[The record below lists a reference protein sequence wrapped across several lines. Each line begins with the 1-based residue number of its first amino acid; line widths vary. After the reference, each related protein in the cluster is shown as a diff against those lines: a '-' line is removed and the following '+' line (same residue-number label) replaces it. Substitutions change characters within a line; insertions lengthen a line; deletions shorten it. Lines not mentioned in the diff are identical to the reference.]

1 MGLDIPGATGSRPDA
16 APLDESG
23 AEDLLRGICFK
34 TGPPR
39 TVGVELEWLIHDRE
53 HPHLPVGQERL
64 DSAVEAVR
72 ALPLS
77 AALTF
82 EPGGQLELSSQPA
95 RSLTECVETTAAD
108 LAAVRASLGAAGLA
122 PVGLGVDPWQS
133 PHRRLREPRYD
144 AMEAALDR
152 AGPAGRAMM
161 STSASVQVCLD
172 AGEEEPGPLGYGRRW
187 QLAHLLGAVLVA
199 AFANSPFQRGRRTG
213 WRSTRQS
220 LWADLDPGRTLA
232 PGSGR
237 APREAWAAH
246 VLDTSVLCIRCED
259 GPWDVPVGLT
269 FREWIRTG
277 SPRPPVQADLD
288 YHLTTLFPPV
298 RPRGHLELRMIDAQ
312 SGPDGWLVPLAVA
325 TALFDDPEAAETVY
339 RTVKPLAETA
349 GAPAAPRNPLWT
361 AAAREGLADPELRAA
376 ATVCFGAALPAL
388 ERMGASQAVRD
399 TVAAFTDRYV
409 ARGRSPADDL
419 PDPDALTDLGL
430 LTDRGLLTGTDPAA
444 TPDVP
449 TDANP
454 TATPGAAAGPPERTA
469 GAHEGLLPGRPAF
482 PPHPGKA
489 ASA

>member
-16 APLDESG
+16 VPLDESG

-53 HPHLPVGQERL
+53 RPDLPVGRERL

-95 RSLTECVETTAAD
+95 GSLMECVDTTAAD

-122 PVGLGVDPWQS
+122 PVGLGVDPWQ
-133 PHRRLREPRYD
+133 PPRRRLREPRYD

-161 STSASVQVCLD
+161 CTSASVQVCLD

-199 AFANSPFQRGRRTG
+199 AFANSPFQQGRRTG

-232 PGSGR
+232 PGSAR

-246 VLDTSVLCIRCED
+246 VLDTTVLCIRCEE
-259 GPWDVPVGLT
+259 GPWDVPEGLT

-277 SPRPPVQADLD
+277 SPRPPVRADLD
-288 YHLTTLFPPV
+288 YHLTTLFPPI

-339 RTVKPLAETA
+339 RAVKPLAETA
-349 GAPAAPRNPLWT
+349 GSPAAPRNPLWT

-388 ERMGASQAVRD
+388 ERMGASGAVLD

-409 ARGRSPADDL
+409 ARGRCPADDL
-419 PDPDALTDLGL
+419 PEPGDLTGQGL
-430 LTDRGLLTGTDPAA
+430 LMTDRSLLTGPSRLTGPVTPAG
-444 TPDVP
+444 PDVP
-449 TDANP
+449 TGPVDRPARGP
-454 TATPGAAAGPPERTA
+454 ERLAGPPTI
-469 GAHEGLLPGRPAF
+469 
-482 PPHPGKA
+482 PPTPPRPGKA